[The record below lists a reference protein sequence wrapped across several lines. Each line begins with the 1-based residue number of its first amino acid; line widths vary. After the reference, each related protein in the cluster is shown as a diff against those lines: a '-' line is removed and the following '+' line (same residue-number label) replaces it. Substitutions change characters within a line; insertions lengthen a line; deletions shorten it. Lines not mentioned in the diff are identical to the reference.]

1 MPMPIARSEQVRRFG
16 GGMNGAGIVLLA
28 MLVLATLIG
37 VGSRAINAYDEA
49 NDPSDPPEGA
59 LVVAG
64 DNTGDMAQAAPDQE
78 PGVDAEAPI
87 GGAESEQ
94 SAEEPKPV
102 YAAPAGVTATAIHGY
117 DPATGQLLFWQ
128 EARAPMPV
136 GSIVKV
142 ATALVT
148 VEHAA
153 LDETVLIDSTDLVD
167 FTVYSN
173 MALVPGDTLTVEQL
187 LQGLLVT
194 SGGDAAEALSR
205 YVGGKL
211 SGSDDPET
219 ARAAFIDE
227 MNAYAARIGLLNTH
241 FVTAAGDDAEGS
253 YSTAEDVSLLAGRLM
268 ANPVLAE
275 IVGQFEYT
283 FTGANG
289 VNTYTGY
296 NTNALLGVSGVIGVK
311 TGSTGD
317 AGGCVVLARQMADDE
332 LIILTILGSDL
343 AYNDLNQIIADA
355 RWDDAELL
363 FGQIPS

>member
-1 MPMPIARSEQVRRFG
+1 MRRFG

-28 MLVLATLIG
+28 MLVLAALIG
-37 VGSRAINAYDEA
+37 VGSSAINAYDDA
-49 NDPSDPPEGA
+49 NDADEPPESA
-59 LVVAG
+59 LVVAD
-64 DNTGDMAQAAPDQE
+64 DNTGDAAQAAADEGAGQDL
-78 PGVDAEAPI
+78 GVGAEAAI
-87 GGAESEQ
+87 GAADSEQ
-94 SAEEPKPV
+94 PAAEPRPV

-117 DPATGQLLFWQ
+117 DPATGQLLFSQ
-128 EARAPMPV
+128 QARERMPV

-153 LDETVLIDSTDLVD
+153 LDEPVLIDSTDLVD
-167 FTVYSN
+167 YTIYSN
-173 MALVPGDTLTVEQL
+173 MGLIPGDTLTVEQL
-187 LQGLLVT
+187 LQGLLVA
-194 SGGDAAEALSR
+194 SGGDAAEALAR

-219 ARAAFIDE
+219 ARAAFIEE
-227 MNAYAARIGLLNTH
+227 MNAYAGRLGLLNTH
-241 FVTAAGDDAEGS
+241 FVTAAGDDAEGG
-253 YSTAEDVSLLAGRLM
+253 YSTAEDVSLLAGQLM
-268 ANPVLAE
+268 ANPVLAA

-283 FTGANG
+283 FTGADG

-317 AGGCVVLARQMADDE
+317 AGGCVVLARQMADGE
-332 LIILTILGSDL
+332 VVILTILGSDL